1 MAQLEVSRKYAETP
15 TPKTPKA
22 QSLTF
27 EQLLQDDEASWQHS
41 TSPTLARNHY
51 HDEDLSP
58 HNNKKSVLTKV
69 KERARRL
76 RQSFSGKKKHDDENH
91 ETPDGNTT
99 PPWGVSLDDSYDDE
113 EDEDAEY
120 LGAPSILCLWPF
132 TIYLFFVQ
140 TFNLNIKHYK
150 CTIIYV
156 CPDFGFISLRTFL
169 PGFSVYESELA
180 PEIYRETARQ
190 HPRADPVVSEKHLF
204 PTSIKHEDGDEGK
217 DKAAAVSKTI
227 TETVSEKLAPAY
239 AKVSDATQLIASK
252 IAGLTI
258 SSPEDQEKHANP
270 DTEHLPA
277 DDVKNI
283 DRSSEIREHL
293 GNLSPQQWD
302 KGVSVKEYF
311 MNKLEPGEDDRAL
324 SQAISEAISPR
335 KSPRDM
341 GMVEKVREAVTS
353 FLRHDEHPHSASK
366 GSVAEPSTEK
376 IKGTNFSQN
385 VPVSTT
391 KTEASPPQPNLKSL
405 GESTVEKLH
414 GDPSKATSLSSNN
427 PVSPPYSL
435 SSVNVNSS
443 PVTMSPRAISREEPS
458 KETIKPTNLSLN
470 LPNSTK
476 KGVPPPNSNS
486 STRARTPSHAPIS
499 PGANFME
506 QPRNERAKAANLSP
520 QVPLFIRT
528 EVPPLNSISSTNA
541 SSLSHVSSP
550 RGASS
555 KGKPSRETMKAEYLI
570 SHNPLWIK
578 TEVPSPTSTSS
589 ANVNPSSYFP
599 LFRSTSLTPQVPVF
613 HSASSSPLVPVSTNA
628 QEDLEEQTHGRI
640 LQAN

>member
-69 KERARRL
+69 KERARKL

-120 LGAPSILCLWPF
+120 LGAPM
-132 TIYLFFVQ
+132 
-140 TFNLNIKHYK
+140 
-150 CTIIYV
+150 
-156 CPDFGFISLRTFL
+156 
-169 PGFSVYESELA
+169 YESELA

-293 GNLSPQQWD
+293 GNWSPQKWD

-311 MNKLEPGEDDRAL
+311 MNKIEPGEDDRAL

-414 GDPSKATSLSSNN
+414 RDPSKATSLSSNN
-427 PVSPPYSL
+427 PVSPPNSL

-458 KETIKPTNLSLN
+458 KETIKPANLSLN

-486 STRARTPSHAPIS
+486 STSAHTPSHAPIS